1 MKTKLELT
9 RLITH
14 CKKETPFKL
23 DCDSREI
30 VKLDYS
36 KLLKVNEHDRK
47 LVRSGLKDGCLIEWW
62 ITSKIYDYVFK
73 LRFYLIYGLDDIEDW
88 INCNFPI
95 VLTHYCRL
103 YRYRK
108 EDEYDVV
115 SVEVDF
121 DRQSI
126 EDIIEYVDK

>member
-1 MKTKLELT
+1 M
-9 RLITH
+9 I
-14 CKKETPFKL
+14 
-23 DCDSREI
+23 
-30 VKLDYS
+30 
-36 KLLKVNEHDRK
+36 N
-47 LVRSGLKDGCLIEWW
+47 GCLIEWW
-62 ITSKIYDYVFK
+62 ITSEIYDYVFK